1 MQLDE
6 VQEKIW
12 AAVRQDLADEP
23 VASFDH
29 VERMTTWCQKLGPA
43 EGVDMDTLVIGAL
56 VHDIGVL
63 VNRKNHY
70 IAGREKASEIL
81 KAAGVSQEQIDA
93 ALEVM
98 ETHSRYGGPT
108 PRSIE
113 AKVGQ
118 DSDALEYIGAIGII
132 RMVVRGMTDGSFN
145 GRASDFPA
153 YMRSILAKVENTFH
167 TRQAGEIGAA
177 RLAFMEQFLEQMEKE
192 LKFEA

>member
-81 KAAGVSQEQIDA
+81 KDAGVPQEQIDA